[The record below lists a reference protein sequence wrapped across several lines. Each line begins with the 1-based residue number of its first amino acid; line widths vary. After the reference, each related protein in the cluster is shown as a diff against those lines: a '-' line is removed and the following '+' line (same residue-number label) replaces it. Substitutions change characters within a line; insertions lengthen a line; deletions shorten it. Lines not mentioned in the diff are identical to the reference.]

1 MKTLTR
7 IVISRLLAALL
18 LATPVKGVAQVEPLV
33 MGAEI
38 RVMWTQAYPNSIG
51 FTTHRS
57 VVGEIIDQNASHM
70 LLRRGAR
77 FVTVP
82 MSDITRIERRIGTK
96 PASAPA
102 MVIGS
107 GIGFGAGFVVGIL
120 TRGVNQSTTVDER
133 INKGISTGVLL
144 GAPMG
149 ALMAYITS
157 RQRGIYEEIGF
168 ASLLSGLVVAPSGRV
183 GVSVRVGGR

>member
-18 LATPVKGVAQVEPLV
+18 LTTPVDAAAQVEPLT
-33 MGAEI
+33 MGEEVRI
-38 RVMWTQAYPNSIG
+38 VWTQAYPSSMG
-51 FTTHRS
+51 FTAHRS
-57 VVGEIIDQNASHM
+57 VVGELIDQNASHI
-70 LLRRGAR
+70 LVRRGAR

-82 MSDITRIERRIGTK
+82 MSDITRVERRIGTK

-107 GIGFGAGFVVGIL
+107 GVGFGAGFVAGIL
-120 TRGVNQSTTVDER
+120 TRGNRSTTVDER
-133 INKGISTGVLL
+133 INKGIATGVLL

-149 ALMAYITS
+149 ALMAYIAS

-168 ASLLSGLVVAPSGRV
+168 ASLLSGLAVAPSGRV
-183 GVSVRVGGR
+183 GLSLRLGGG

>member
-18 LATPVKGVAQVEPLV
+18 LATPVDGVAQVEPLV
-33 MGAEI
+33 MGEEV
-38 RVMWTQAYPNSIG
+38 RVIWTQAYPNSVG

-57 VVGEIIDQNASHM
+57 VVGELVDQNATHM
-70 LLRRGAR
+70 MVRRGAR

-82 MSDITRIERRIGTK
+82 MSTVKRVERRIGTK

-107 GIGFGAGFVVGIL
+107 GIGFGAGFMAGIL
-120 TRGVNQSTTVDER
+120 TRGNRSTTTDER
-133 INKGISTGVLL
+133 INKGIATGVLL
-144 GAPMG
+144 GAPVG
-149 ALMAYITS
+149 ALVAYITS
-157 RQRGIYEEIGF
+157 RQRGIYEEVGF
-168 ASLLSGLVVAPSGRV
+168 ASLLSGLAVAPSGRV
-183 GVSVRVGGR
+183 GVSVKVGGG